1 LENIM
6 TIGVGGKTKEEAL
19 AKLQNMTA
27 GTTPIGIDEHRARIA
42 KAQAYMRANK
52 VDAVYLNAGSS
63 LLYFTG
69 VHWHASERMVGAILP
84 ASGEIEYI
92 APKFEEGTLNDFMAI
107 KGTVNC
113 WKSMRHRPSC
123 S

>member
-1 LENIM
+1 M

-19 AKLQNMTA
+19 AKLQNLFA
-27 GTTPIGIDEHRARIA
+27 GTVPNGINEHRARIA
-42 KAQAYMRANK
+42 KAQSYMRANK
-52 VDAVYLNAGSS
+52 IDAVYLNAGSS

-84 ASGEIEYI
+84 ASGEIEYNT
-92 APKFEEGTLNDFMAI
+92 PKNEKNTLNDFMAI

-113 WKSMRHRPSC
+113 WEEHE
-123 S
+123 